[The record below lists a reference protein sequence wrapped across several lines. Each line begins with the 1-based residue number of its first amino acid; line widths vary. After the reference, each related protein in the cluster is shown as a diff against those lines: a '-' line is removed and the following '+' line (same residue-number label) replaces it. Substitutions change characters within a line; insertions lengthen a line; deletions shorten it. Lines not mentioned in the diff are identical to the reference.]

1 MIHKCPTSRRTQ
13 FIGNIILQ
21 LPVVYET
28 VSTTS
33 CQYMERIP
41 PVTMATRVKWRIY
54 VYKLFVSIHFKTEPL
69 AVILCRYVNLT
80 THIHFNNIPIV
91 RVLSSEHLSKVE
103 SAYSA
108 RNGAPTIKVR
118 QACSFL
124 SPFAK
129 RKWHMQV
136 PTKAFMAK

>member
-1 MIHKCPTSRRTQ
+1 MIHKWSTSLRTQ

-54 VYKLFVSIHFKTEPL
+54 VHKLFGISFTSRLNSSTL
-69 AVILCRYVNLT
+69 AVILCRFVILT
-80 THIHFNNIPIV
+80 TSIHFNNLAIV
-91 RVLSSEHLSKVE
+91 RVLSSEHLSKVK

-108 RNGAPTIKVR
+108 RNGAPTIKMR
-118 QACSFL
+118 QACPSL

-129 RKWHMQV
+129 K
-136 PTKAFMAK
+136 KEMAHASAY